1 MAFPVVVRLSWQ
13 GREIR
18 SEKDRPE
25 GVSIRA
31 WRDIAKASFSAMAF
45 FWHDN
50 FLQLHFGSNARVR
63 YGGEVIKQRSSKW
76 LARKLK
82 ISNTEV
88 RASANVQ
95 NDDTPQVRQQK
106 MQVARQRL
114 VSAAGGAN
122 YNVHTGTLRQMV
134 KTAIVRAFPG
144 RFRIEMPV
152 PGYIPSRRKNPK
164 DPDIRAELTV
174 VLPSEIEALQ
184 KVGQRVLTQTMQQ
197 VLSTG
202 RVPAGARS

>member
-1 MAFPVVVRLSWQ
+1 LSWQ

-31 WRDIAKASFSAMAF
+31 WRDIAKSSFSAMAF
-45 FWHDN
+45 YWHEN
-50 FLQLHFGSNARVR
+50 FLERHFGPDVRRR
-63 YGGEVIKQRSSKW
+63 YGGGVIKPRSLSW
-76 LARKLK
+76 LMRKIGIK
-82 ISNTEV
+82 RSDV
-88 RASANVQ
+88 DSRMNVAGLFEKHKTKE
-95 NDDTPQVRQQK
+95 DYWRDFFR
-106 MQVARQRL
+106 VAGTMVDQ
-114 VSAAGGAN
+114 SDGGIN
-122 YNVHTGTLRQMV
+122 YNYHTGGLLDAVTSA
-134 KTAIVRAFPG
+134 AIVRAFPG
-144 RFRIEMPV
+144 RFRLEMPLPAWV
-152 PGYIPSRRKNPK
+152 PGRTKITNHG
-164 DPDIRAELTV
+164 PDIRAELTV

>member
-1 MAFPVVVRLSWQ
+1 MAFPVYLRMIWQ

-25 GVSIRA
+25 GVAIRA
-31 WRDIAKASFSAMAF
+31 WRVVTKKSFSAMAF

-50 FLQLHFGSNARVR
+50 FLGLHFGSNARTR
-63 YGGEVIKQRSSKW
+63 YGGQVIKQRTSKW
-76 LARKLK
+76 LQRKLK
-82 ISNTEV
+82 IASTDV
-88 RASANVQ
+88 RNGANIQ
-95 NDDTPQVRQQK
+95 SGDSPLVRQQK
-106 MQVARQRL
+106 MQVSRQRL

-122 YNVHTGTLRQMV
+122 YNVHTGTLQQMV

-144 RFRIEMPV
+144 RFRIEMLV
-152 PGYIPSRRKNPK
+152 PGYIPGRRKDPK

-202 RVPAGARS
+202 RVPAGVN

>member
-1 MAFPVVVRLSWQ
+1 MAFPVVLRLIWRGQ
-13 GREIR
+13 PVR

-31 WRDIAKASFSAMAF
+31 WRAVAKASFSAMAF

-63 YGGEVIKQRSSKW
+63 YGGENIKQRTSLW
-76 LARKLK
+76 LQRKLK
-82 ISNTEV
+82 ISAREV
-88 RASANVQ
+88 RVAANIQKGDSLQVINQKLQAS
-95 NDDTPQVRQQK
+95 
-106 MQVARQRL
+106 RQRF

-122 YNVHTGTLRQMV
+122 YNVHTGTLQQMV

-152 PGYIPSRRKNPK
+152 PGYIPGRRKDPK

-202 RVPAGARS
+202 RVPAGVN